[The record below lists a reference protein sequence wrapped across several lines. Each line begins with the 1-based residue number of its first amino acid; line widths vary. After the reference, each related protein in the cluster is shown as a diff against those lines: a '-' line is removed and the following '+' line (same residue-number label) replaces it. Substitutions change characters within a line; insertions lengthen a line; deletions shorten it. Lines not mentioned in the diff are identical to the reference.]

1 MRPLAFLRETIRMAI
16 VDLALRPLRS
26 VLSVTSFAIG
36 IAITVVL
43 VAMGSGLRSA
53 VEDILKSMG
62 EGQIMVTPGRTSG
75 IGGQR
80 RSGRP
85 VRLRYE
91 DIEGIGTMLPSFDGV
106 AAFFDLRGGG
116 ASSYRYSIPWAPVR
130 AVDREYL
137 DVRRIPIIDGRWF
150 TPIEEAE
157 GSWVTVLNEGV
168 AKIVFP
174 DGGPVGQWIDW
185 RGRRMTV
192 VGIVRDEANFPYI
205 LFIPYST
212 VREMADARYV
222 SGLIA
227 RPAPGESWSRAVA
240 QLKQVLGY
248 LGDFDPGD
256 LFALEIEDNSE
267 FTGKVSAVTTAL
279 HALVIT
285 IAGVSLLLGGLGVAN
300 MMIIAVTERTRE
312 LGLRKALGATPRGI
326 FFQILCEA
334 FAIIFVGGVA
344 GILAGAGACTAV
356 GNLPMSPSYSA
367 DVSFDPQAALVSVV
381 GLATV
386 GILAGTI
393 PARRA
398 AALPAAEALRWE

>member
-1 MRPLAFLRETIRMAI
+1 
-16 VDLALRPLRS
+16 
-26 VLSVTSFAIG
+26 
-36 IAITVVL
+36 
-43 VAMGSGLRSA
+43 
-53 VEDILKSMG
+53 
-62 EGQIMVTPGRTSG
+62 
-75 IGGQR
+75 
-80 RSGRP
+80 
-85 VRLRYE
+85 
-91 DIEGIGTMLPSFDGV
+91 
-106 AAFFDLRGGG
+106 
-116 ASSYRYSIPWAPVR
+116 
-130 AVDREYL
+130 
-137 DVRRIPIIDGRWF
+137 
-150 TPIEEAE
+150 
-157 GSWVTVLNEGV
+157 
-168 AKIVFP
+168 
-174 DGGPVGQWIDW
+174 VGQWIEW

-212 VREMADARYV
+212 VREMADARYI
-222 SGLIA
+222 SGLLA
-227 RPAPGESWSRAVA
+227 RPVPGESWSRAVA

-256 LFALEIEDNSE
+256 PFALEIEDNSE

-300 MMIIAVTERTRE
+300 MMVIAVTERTRE

-326 FFQILCEA
+326 FFQVLCEA
-334 FAIIFVGGVA
+334 FAIIFVGGVI
-344 GILAGAGACTAV
+344 GILAGAGACAAV
-356 GNLPMSPSYSA
+356 GTLPMSPSYSA
-367 DVSFDPQAALVSVV
+367 DVTFDPQAALVSVV